1 MKDLLD
7 EATEALR
14 EETGAEPNPETLER
28 ALAARRRGKVRSL
41 RWLAWPLAATLVVL
55 TALAGASGKLGR
67 VLSVLGFDHASEE
80 TGASGSGPSAA
91 GSGPSAAGSGPS
103 AAIAMPTVTPI
114 APSASP
120 SPATT
125 PAEPPAPT
133 VPTSRPSAQAS
144 VRASIPAA
152 VLPAPSASAKESPD
166 DLYRRASQAHFV
178 DHDYGRAVGLWDR
191 YLQSGGPL
199 ALEARYNRA
208 VALLRAGRTAEAR
221 TALTPFAA
229 GEYGA
234 YRKQEAQALLDTLP
248 PR

>member
-91 GSGPSAAGSGPS
+91 GSGPSAA
-103 AAIAMPTVTPI
+103 IAMPTVTPI

-120 SPATT
+120 SPAKA
-125 PAEPPAPT
+125 PAEPPAPA
-133 VPTSRPSAQAS
+133 VPTSRPS

-178 DHDYGRAVGLWDR
+178 DHDYGRAVGLWDS

>member
-14 EETGAEPNPETLER
+14 EETGAEPNPQTLER
-28 ALAARRRGKVRSL
+28 VLVARRRGKVRTL

-67 VLSVLGFDHASEE
+67 VLAVIGFDRAVED
-80 TGASGSGPSAA
+80 TGASGSAPSPVIVV
-91 GSGPSAAGSGPS
+91 PSVAPALPEAPPIAQVSADPPPPS
-103 AAIAMPTVTPI
+103 VPTGRPTVHRVPSVV
-114 APSASP
+114 AP
-120 SPATT
+120 
-125 PAEPPAPT
+125 
-133 VPTSRPSAQAS
+133 V
-144 VRASIPAA
+144 
-152 VLPAPSASAKESPD
+152 PSASAQESPD

-178 DHDYGRAVGLWDR
+178 EHDYARAIGLWDR

-208 VALLRAGRTAEAR
+208 VALLRAGRTNEAR
-221 TALTPFAA
+221 AALSPFAA
-229 GEYGA
+229 GEYGS
-234 YRKQEAQALLDTLP
+234 YRKQEAQALLDALP

>member
-14 EETGAEPNPETLER
+14 EETGAERNPETLER

-80 TGASGSGPSAA
+80 TGA
-91 GSGPSAAGSGPS
+91 AGSGPS
-103 AAIAMPTVTPI
+103 AAIAMPTVTPT

-120 SPATT
+120 SLATAS
-125 PAEPPAPT
+125 PEPPVPT

-144 VRASIPAA
+144 GPASIPAA
-152 VLPAPSASAKESPD
+152 VLPAPSGSAKESPD
-166 DLYRRASQAHFV
+166 ELYRRASQAHFV

-191 YLQSGGPL
+191 YLLTGGPL

-221 TALTPFAA
+221 AALTPFAA

>member
-67 VLSVLGFDHASEE
+67 VLSVLGFDHAAEE
-80 TGASGSGPSAA
+80 TGAS
-91 GSGPSAAGSGPS
+91 GSGPS

-120 SPATT
+120 SPAKA
-125 PAEPPAPT
+125 PAEPPAPA
-133 VPTSRPSAQAS
+133 VPTSRPSAQAT

-178 DHDYGRAVGLWDR
+178 DHDYGRAVGLWDS